1 MRILV
6 LSLAALALLAGL
18 VVLIGFLLPA
28 TREGRAE
35 TVIAAPPDAILAVIA
50 DVEAQPDWRAGVASV
65 TRTDTGWEEVTVR
78 GERIAFVAEE
88 MGPDRIRLSF
98 TSDAGYTGAWEAV
111 LTPVAEGTRIAVV
124 ERATVPSP
132 IGRIIAR
139 AMFDPTEFATMYLA
153 ALKARLEG

>member
-6 LSLAALALLAGL
+6 LSLVALALLAGL
-18 VVLIGFLLPA
+18 VVLVGFLLPA

-35 TVIAAPPDAILAVIA
+35 TVIAAPSDAVLTVIA
-50 DVEAQPDWRAGVASV
+50 DVEAQQEWRTDVASV
-65 TRTDTGWEEVTVR
+65 VRTDTGWAEVTSR

-88 MGPDRIRLSF
+88 MTAGTIRLRF
-98 TSDAGYTGAWEAV
+98 ASDAGYSGEWQAV

-132 IGRIIAR
+132 LGRIIAR
-139 AMFDPTEFATMYLA
+139 LMFDPTEFATTYLQ
-153 ALKARLEG
+153 ALKARVEG